1 MLKYNSIDLG
11 KSEYY
16 NILDNKK
23 CEKVVNIQ
31 NVTHKENFD
40 ASSNNLEIL
49 HQGRN
54 EEKIIIESKCEDI
67 NMQLNDLLH
76 IPDNKYIVKNYNT
89 KKEENIVIET
99 KYENTNIQSTDLL
112 QNSDNKHVKESP
124 NPLIQVQVPV
134 LVKDSNTRKSGRSY
148 KPSHLVKELLKDLY
162 YSGTP
167 PNKSSMA
174 TAYLSNI
181 TKFSDTSHNKDDK
194 SIKVAGFDKNELSN
208 NSPTAIGN
216 QNMNV
221 SSFMAEV
228 LASTQL
234 QNQTLYSSR
243 KNSNKTPINVPPNN
257 LLPPE
262 ETATSDHSNHEISQN
277 KAPTGNYDIQN
288 VIPFLDDQYYCPYN
302 DQNIVCNFKVKR
314 KCHLFRHIAHVHR
327 DKIEYLDPDC
337 ASDGLFYCKMKECCF
352 MSRSSFN
359 VAAHLRT
366 LHCRCGRNFEEKKDK
381 KGNELIESTIDLQNL
396 PNSNPQPNILKHDS
410 LFPNKSK
417 INHQAGNHTCDKRHY
432 IKCTPRVKYVSRRRE
447 TVYPLARFPQLNQN
461 NFNEPPLN
469 PQFELNN
476 VIINS
481 KENSFDCQN
490 FNENYKHRPIFGGLG
505 ETSPNDFDQSHENFD
520 KITIGGNMDNER
532 ESLDDSIFCN
542 LSALPLCEKDKLI
555 CAWKKENDINIRDE
569 TPVIYEVNAAI
580 KNGYKASK
588 VHLLN
593 TTTSGSSKLNR
604 FPLKRS
610 NSLDISTDRYSFHG
624 MPKNQRNIP
633 LSAVPSKEEARA
645 NSHKSIKR
653 IFAPLIHKNSLIGLS
668 QDPTIKDF
676 GSPKPLVDTADPLSK
691 PDNLIYKRGKF
702 IFLAEDDFHQNN
714 QLCSSFEDITDK
726 DDVKI
731 LKPHNEKEN
740 DHINIFD
747 IINSANKPPD
757 KKDVTFTKVEKK
769 SSKVKLNGFLTTKD
783 KGIVAQNY
791 PLRLQKEVPT
801 IIDQSCIVNS
811 DIAVNPKRLKDY
823 SNINN
828 GHPLEKRREM
838 IDYSCAE
845 NFDDI
850 VKRKRNRVYRYS
862 SNGRPLGRPRKIPR
876 IISELDSD
884 KAEYVSLDETKNLV
898 KPQNFI
904 ILDAPL
910 NSYATALASTIVDI
924 DIAEY
929 KTSHETENMGKPQNF
944 TILDISPNICATA
957 LVALIPSPTSK
968 FAKTMNG
975 YITRDRNAYK
985 SDLPSNPSERSAI
998 ECCLNLMLE
1007 SVCDSL
1013 SNNERA
1019 LPQKDGLIRTE
1030 PLPIIS
1036 EESPKSLDNHTNL
1049 HPYLLLE
1056 IPQDYDLDVHGY
1068 PLNQIYYY
1076 QKYDNHAK
1084 KSQRDPLEPTTFTT
1098 NYLNATDKNYPD
1110 DFLQTFHCFK
1120 CGMTLDLS
1128 PPSISNLSDGN
1139 AKNIERRTNQ
1149 IRKQTANLLHPSTQF
1164 PTPDEFERRQRTPS
1178 KKASIVFCDLCC
1190 QSYHSY
1196 CFESYYHAFK
1206 GMSLPPENE
1215 IEKTSILNGYNI
1227 CRNCQYC
1234 WVCFKNEPFKFVTC
1248 HTCYKSYHSQCL
1260 GPTITQP
1267 TATNKNTSQNITDIW
1282 ECSICQNKDI
1292 KNSKA
1297 QNSRDID
1304 TLKQDFT
1311 SNIDLVKDSPKL
1323 DHNYSA
1329 EQQMNGYNLF
1339 EYLKPRL
1346 SCNFT
1351 PDCIVNKCWLCN
1363 LTDRDFP
1370 PTDFISYPNMRN
1382 HDLNSLV
1389 PVSDYNLR
1397 TRWLHLGCIMTFDL
1411 LTFISTQAKYRGRK
1425 YLFYRSL
1432 LPNIYRVLTS
1442 ICSLCRT
1449 AGASLVCQS
1458 MDCFVTFHL
1467 PCISKYI
1474 NYNLHDKNTRIS
1486 IYFRHGKFVVYCPK
1500 HTKVMPY
1507 QHNSNSPIFNVKDNT
1522 APSLFDKTY
1531 PSKPGKLTDTPNIDV
1546 TVFAD
1551 ENVVQITK
1559 KFGKN
1564 RFKTDHIKPEMDGRE
1579 VYFDSCQNSNI
1590 ARSYQL
1596 PTRSS
1601 SKFVLRPRHLSSS
1614 PSLNGKFYYAGFTND
1629 IINIP
1634 HQSEICHDNNNNT
1647 RVTYFSRVQNV
1658 SQNYSSERMHTKI
1671 SHSECETEINGL
1683 LPVMSAKTSDGVMNE
1698 SSLIESPRKIS
1709 RLIIGCLHITNVGSS
1724 FSPPFHGMECQNIN
1738 DFDSSL
1744 KGQILRE
1751 LTQVDGEDHLLPH
1764 NITTYPDGFRS
1775 YRKFWSTSDPDKI
1788 CTYKLE
1794 IINAAFLVNSETRG
1808 NSVYMTANRD
1818 GRGGGL
1824 DLNIDLSLV
1833 DSMAEDDL
1841 LCLDVNEIPVLDDRS
1856 RQLYLISNDEGLRRA
1871 SFNLEGTWSEIL
1883 TTIFNN
1889 KASKYPTLSPLPY
1902 GINCPAKLFGLRLPI
1917 VLHLFTQMDGYPFD
1931 SPQSKNDAKYIL
1943 PKYGCSRLIPYQ
1955 RILKLSLKNRELK
1968 FGIKSSSHKPVFPSF
1983 LPDEF
1988 GNSNSDLNN
1997 VYINNNIWSKKCNIN
2012 SLKTLDRYMYM
2023 KATYRS
2029 RVYISRSR
2037 IHEKGLFASHDFRRG
2052 HIIIEY
2058 VGEIIRNIVAD
2069 KREAQQNFVT
2079 NEAHRTPPS
2088 QTMPCYLFRLNKDYI
2103 IDANSSG
2110 NESRYINHSCQPNCY
2125 SKIVLCAGRRRIL
2138 FYASAFIA
2146 KGCEIT
2152 YDYKFPIEEIEEG
2165 QSEEGDNH
2173 NSRIINN
2180 LKIVCKCG
2188 SKACLGFLN

>member
-1 MLKYNSIDLG
+1 
-11 KSEYY
+11 
-16 NILDNKK
+16 
-23 CEKVVNIQ
+23 
-31 NVTHKENFD
+31 
-40 ASSNNLEIL
+40 
-49 HQGRN
+49 
-54 EEKIIIESKCEDI
+54 
-67 NMQLNDLLH
+67 MQLNDLLH

-337 ASDGLFYCKMKECCF
+337 DVKSYIQKASDGLFYCKMKECCF

-580 KNGYKASK
+580 KNGYK
-588 VHLLN
+588 
-593 TTTSGSSKLNR
+593 
-604 FPLKRS
+604 
-610 NSLDISTDRYSFHG
+610 
-624 MPKNQRNIP
+624 
-633 LSAVPSKEEARA
+633 
-645 NSHKSIKR
+645 
-653 IFAPLIHKNSLIGLS
+653 
-668 QDPTIKDF
+668 
-676 GSPKPLVDTADPLSK
+676 
-691 PDNLIYKRGKF
+691 
-702 IFLAEDDFHQNN
+702 
-714 QLCSSFEDITDK
+714 
-726 DDVKI
+726 
-731 LKPHNEKEN
+731 
-740 DHINIFD
+740 
-747 IINSANKPPD
+747 
-757 KKDVTFTKVEKK
+757 
-769 SSKVKLNGFLTTKD
+769 
-783 KGIVAQNY
+783 
-791 PLRLQKEVPT
+791 
-801 IIDQSCIVNS
+801 
-811 DIAVNPKRLKDY
+811 
-823 SNINN
+823 
-828 GHPLEKRREM
+828 
-838 IDYSCAE
+838 
-845 NFDDI
+845 
-850 VKRKRNRVYRYS
+850 
-862 SNGRPLGRPRKIPR
+862 
-876 IISELDSD
+876 
-884 KAEYVSLDETKNLV
+884 
-898 KPQNFI
+898 
-904 ILDAPL
+904 DAPL